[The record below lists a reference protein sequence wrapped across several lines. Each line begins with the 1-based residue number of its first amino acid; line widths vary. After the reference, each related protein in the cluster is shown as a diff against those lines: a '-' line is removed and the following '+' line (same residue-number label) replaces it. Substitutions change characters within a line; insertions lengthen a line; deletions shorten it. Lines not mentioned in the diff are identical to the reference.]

1 MEFSS
6 HPGLSTSV
14 MLGPGGN
21 FGPDVTS
28 RCLDV
33 ADFSTV
39 VELQSVSVR
48 LLLSRSLQCNLVATL
63 IIAIP
68 LKGMVTIQN

>member
-1 MEFSS
+1 MTQVCPPVSCWD
-6 HPGLSTSV
+6 LV
-14 MLGPGGN
+14 AI
-21 FGPDVTS
+21 
-28 RCLDV
+28 LDLMSP
-33 ADFSTV
+33 ADALMWQIFSTV

-68 LKGMVTIQN
+68 LEGMVTIQN